1 METTW
6 RPRALAG
13 DGGSVLNVNQQD
25 QQAIEELFQY
35 LNRTV
40 AQAGPRDSAAD
51 ALIQRH
57 VQQGPPGLL
66 YQMAQTLM
74 AQQATINQLRSQL
87 AAYKQQGGAPAGFA
101 PPRGAGYRQA
111 YGQPGYQQPGPY
123 QQQGWQQQG
132 RQGGGFLAGAGQ
144 LALGIGGGI
153 LGAEVLTSIFDGGGG
168 LFGDD
173 RDQQYDDGFRDG
185 FDAGDNDRDQGDYQG
200 QDGGG
205 YDDTG
210 YDDGGGFDSGGD
222 GGGDIF

>member
-1 METTW
+1 METAW
-6 RPRALAG
+6 SARALAG
-13 DGGSVLNVNQQD
+13 DDGSVLNVNQQD

-66 YQMAQTLM
+66 YQMAQTLV

-87 AAYKQQGGAPAGFA
+87 AAYQQEGGAPAGFA

-111 YGQPGYQQPGPY
+111 HGQPGYQQPGAY

-185 FDAGDNDRDQGDYQG
+185 FDAGDNDRDQG

-205 YDDTG
+205 YDEGG